1 MVQLIDKDIKTR
13 EVKEWS
19 GLHLLHFIGS
29 SCSQKVRI
37 MLNLTGVKWHS
48 HPVNLI
54 KQEHLSE
61 WYLGI
66 NPRGLVPCLIH
77 NGDVHI
83 ESNDI
88 LIYIDK
94 NFNNNKLIPHNKLE
108 YITKE
113 LKFEDDL
120 HLDLRALTFRFTVP
134 SFLGRKDPKLLELL
148 EKDRKVRGQI
158 DNHKKNQL
166 AFWKSYEEQ
175 GINDEQARISI
186 SKFKEAFKRLEQNLK
201 KNDYLLGKD
210 ITVLDIAWFIYVN
223 RLGVA
228 GYPFQ
233 KEHPN
238 LYLWF
243 RKLFLIKEF
252 AKETIVPFPVN
263 LIGSLF
269 RATQIIKG
277 NTIKKIASF

>member
-1 MVQLIDKDIKTR
+1 MRT
-13 EVKEWS
+13 
-19 GLHLLHFIGS
+19 
-29 SCSQKVRI
+29 
-37 MLNLTGVKWHS
+37 
-48 HPVNLI
+48 
-54 KQEHLSE
+54 
-61 WYLGI
+61 
-66 NPRGLVPCLIH
+66 
-77 NGDVHI
+77 
-83 ESNDI
+83 
-88 LIYIDK
+88 
-94 NFNNNKLIPHNKLE
+94 
-108 YITKE
+108 
-113 LKFEDDL
+113 
-120 HLDLRALTFRFTVP
+120 LTFRFTVP
-134 SFLGRKDPKLLELL
+134 TFLGKKDPKLLELL
-148 EKDRKVRGQI
+148 AKDRTVGGQI

-166 AFWKSYEEQ
+166 AFWKSYEEH
-175 GINDEQARISI
+175 GINEKQVRISI

-223 RLGVA
+223 RLRVA

-233 KEHPN
+233 TEHPN
-238 LYLWF
+238 LHLWF